1 MVVSR
6 TLLAARRLPAAAL
19 CALAA
24 HALVYGSLWP
34 TDGAHGYF
42 GWYEPVVAALSIAA
56 LLALVG
62 LLAVAAAARR
72 LGRPLVRAT
81 PGPPSPLGPV
91 VRSRMLAALVF
102 LFGQETLERS
112 LQAGGPAPASFT
124 PSGWLLLLVGV
135 GAAAFVLTLALR
147 LCRAAAERAIGR
159 ATPARRPVRGL
170 APVGWS
176 LVPSTPRRPRPLAA
190 RRALRAPPLLAG

>member
-1 MVVSR
+1 MVLDR

-24 HALVYGSLWP
+24 HALLYGTLWP

-42 GWYEPVVAALSIAA
+42 GWYEPLVAALSIAA
-56 LLALVG
+56 LVG
-62 LLAVAAAARR
+62 LFGLLTVAAAARR
-72 LGRPLVRAT
+72 LGRPLVLRRT
-81 PGPPSPLGPV
+81 GPPQPFGVS
-91 VRSRMLAALVF
+91 VRSRMVAALVF
-102 LFGQETLERS
+102 LFAQETLERS
-112 LQAGGPAPASFT
+112 LQAGSPAAASFT

-135 GAAAFVLTLALR
+135 GAAAFVLTVALR
-147 LCRAAAERAIGR
+147 LCRAAAERVLIDAKPEGR
-159 ATPARRPVRGL
+159 PLRGL